1 MAMQRDDKAETTQVE
16 AIDSSN
22 ASDHEVQRKGG
33 GENSANEEIV
43 RHLQTTGEEVGMTFR
58 TLMAAVSMAMCYNAY
73 LFTLLIPPAILGFIN
88 ADLGPDPRFTWITI
102 SWNLGGAMFVTMY
115 DQSPTQVQ
123 LTDHPIQWW
132 TLVRYLRTPVVLHRR
147 GSYSHY
153 WQHRFRYRP
162 KH

>member
-16 AIDSSN
+16 AIDGSN

-115 DQSPTQVQ
+115 D
-123 LTDHPIQWW
+123 
-132 TLVRYLRTPVVLHRR
+132 
-147 GSYSHY
+147 
-153 WQHRFRYRP
+153 
-162 KH
+162 